1 MTHQLNDVLNSL
13 PLSTGA
19 LGRVDAAILS
29 LIEELPGCTD
39 GLHDSARRQTGSVA
53 ASAGAQGEH

>member
-1 MTHQLNDVLNSL
+1 MTHQLNDVLDGL

-19 LGRVDAAILS
+19 LGRIDAAILS

-39 GLHDSARRQTGSVA
+39 GLRDST
-53 ASAGAQGEH
+53 